1 MVVSAV
7 VASQIA
13 TLVGAEQHSKRLA
26 GGSVPLPD
34 ANSAARHVEPKA

>member
-26 GGSVPLPD
+26 GRLGSSP
-34 ANSAARHVEPKA
+34 